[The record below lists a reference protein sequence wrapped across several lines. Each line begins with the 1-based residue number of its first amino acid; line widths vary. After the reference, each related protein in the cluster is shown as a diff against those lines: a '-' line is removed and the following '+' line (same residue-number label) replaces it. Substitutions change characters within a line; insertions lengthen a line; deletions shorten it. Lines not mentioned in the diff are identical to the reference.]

1 MKNLMIDAKFYETY
15 YFCNII
21 NNILHDQSTFLH
33 KLDAFYGNG
42 NIIHFLQPFQKY
54 SIFHQFLEFVV
65 NELYF
70 ENIEEIDLEKIK
82 LDKKNF
88 SNLSIHIDSILKPKL
103 PIELAFEYYNIEY
116 PTFID
121 FLDQFDKTFEASDE
135 EDLYDYMSEIQWN
148 EAYDSLI
155 TQTVH
160 EIFHVLFQNREL
172 LLIFNEMIANTF
184 ERCSTNEIVADKI
197 PFISKTGK
205 LARATIPKWVQ
216 KAVFYRDRGR
226 CVLCD
231 KDLSG
236 TINIDNSP
244 NYDHIVPLAKY
255 GFNDITNIQLLCK
268 ECNQNEKKDKFSAT
282 SNIYQ
287 SWYSY

>member
-65 NELYF
+65 TELYF

-82 LDKKNF
+82 IDKKNF

-116 PTFID
+116 PTFTD
-121 FLDQFDKTFEASDE
+121 FLDQVDKTFETSDE
-135 EDLYDYMSEIQWN
+135 EDLYDYMREIQFD

-155 TQTVH
+155 TQTVQ
-160 EIFHVLFQNREL
+160 EIFHVLFQNRKL
-172 LLIFNEMIANTF
+172 MLIFNEMMANAF
-184 ERCSTNEIVADKI
+184 ERQSSEILPEEMAS
-197 PFISKTGK
+197 ISKTGK
-205 LARATIPKWVQ
+205 LARTTMPKWV
-216 KAVFYRDRGR
+216 KDAVYFRDRAR
-226 CVLCD
+226 CILCD

-236 TINIDNSP
+236 TTNLDNTP

-255 GFNDITNIQLLCK
+255 GFNDVTNIQLLCK
-268 ECNQNEKKDKFSAT
+268 ECNQKEKKDKFSTT

>member
-1 MKNLMIDAKFYETY
+1 MKSLMIDAKFYETY

-21 NNILHDQSTFLH
+21 NNILHDQFTFAQ
-33 KLDAFYGNG
+33 KLDAFYGDDNVV
-42 NIIHFLQPFQKY
+42 HLLKPFQKY

-82 LDKKNF
+82 IDKKNF

-103 PIELAFEYYNIEY
+103 PIELAFEYHNIEY

-121 FLDQFDKTFEASDE
+121 FLDQFDKTFETSDE
-135 EDLYDYMSEIQWN
+135 EDLYDYMREIQFD

-155 TQTVH
+155 TQTVQ
-160 EIFHVLFQNREL
+160 EIFHVLFQNRKL
-172 LLIFNEMIANTF
+172 MLTFNEMMANAF
-184 ERCSTNEIVADKI
+184 ERQSSEILPEEIAS
-197 PFISKTGK
+197 ISKTGK
-205 LARATIPKWVQ
+205 LVRTTIPKWV
-216 KAVFYRDRGR
+216 KDAVYFRDRGR
-226 CVLCD
+226 CILCD

-236 TINIDNSP
+236 RINLDNIP

-255 GFNDITNIQLLCK
+255 GFNDVTNIQLLCK
-268 ECNQNEKKDKFSAT
+268 ECNQNEKKDKFSTT